1 MSEISCLLG
10 QTEAALHWDF
20 NGACPVSQ
28 PGADHA
34 CLFEIR
40 SIPIAGRQLDGALP
54 DPLRGEAVP
63 VLGVQPPVLA
73 VEQRHHAHAHA
84 QRREAVQVG
93 GFKACTESASSSH
106 TRLIWR
112 KFPTRLL
119 HI

>member
-1 MSEISCLLG
+1 MWDLTTLSNHIYPDGLIPLISTSIRIQRC
-10 QTEAALHWDF
+10 ALF
-20 NGACPVSQ
+20 S
-28 PGADHA
+28 
-34 CLFEIR
+34 
-40 SIPIAGRQLDGALP
+40 GRQLDGALP
-54 DPLRGEAVP
+54 DPLRGEALP

-93 GFKACTESASSSH
+93 GFKAFTESASSSH

-119 HI
+119 HTCI